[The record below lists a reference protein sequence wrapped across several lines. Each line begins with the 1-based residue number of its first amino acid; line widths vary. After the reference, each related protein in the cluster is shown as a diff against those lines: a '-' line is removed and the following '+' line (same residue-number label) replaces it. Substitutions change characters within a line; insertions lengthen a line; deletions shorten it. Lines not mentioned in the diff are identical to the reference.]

1 LSDAIQHEC
10 GLALLRLRQPLSYY
24 RQRYG
29 TPLWGLDHMYVLMEK
44 QHNRGQDGAGLA
56 ALRLGREPGQPY
68 IARERAIEPAPP
80 WQALITKVEAEL
92 ERSLS
97 RHSAL
102 MDAPEQL
109 KDHFPYAGEAFLGH
123 LRYATHGA
131 HSERACH
138 PVIRS
143 NNWQSRTLLMAGNFN
158 LTNNAELFERL
169 IELGQHPHDA
179 NDTVTVLE
187 RVGHF
192 LDETV
197 EALVQRLKQE
207 GLSKRA
213 ISDAVARELDL
224 QAVLQQAAKAWD
236 GGYLMGGMLGQGDL
250 FALRDPNGIRPG
262 FYYYDEEIAVAASE
276 RQAIATSFDIPFE
289 QIQELPRGHAF
300 IVHNDGTPLV
310 KSILPQQ
317 PAQSCSFER
326 IYFSRGNDAE
336 IYAERKQL
344 GAEVTPHILA
354 AIDHDLDNTVFSYI
368 PNTAVVAF
376 WGMLKSLE
384 DALNERKLRM
394 LQEAAPQDPDRLREL
409 LNWRVRVENVVLK
422 DTKLR
427 TFITNDQAR
436 DHMAAHVYDIT
447 YGSLVPDQ
455 DTLVCIDDS
464 IVRGTTLRQSILR
477 ILQRLRPRRIV
488 IVSSAPQIRYPDCY
502 GIDMSQIGRFIAFQA
517 AVALLK
523 DRDQQGLLD
532 ETYQRCK
539 AAEAQGCMTSENLV
553 KAVYEPFSAA
563 EISAKI
569 AELLGADLD
578 CELKLVYQSIEG
590 LQNAVPH
597 HSGMWYFTGDYPTPG
612 GNRVVNQAFINYY
625 EGKQGARAY

>member
-1 LSDAIQHEC
+1 
-10 GLALLRLRQPLSYY
+10 
-24 RQRYG
+24 
-29 TPLWGLDHMYVLMEK
+29 
-44 QHNRGQDGAGLA
+44 
-56 ALRLGREPGQPY
+56 
-68 IARERAIEPAPP
+68 
-80 WQALITKVEAEL
+80 VEAEL